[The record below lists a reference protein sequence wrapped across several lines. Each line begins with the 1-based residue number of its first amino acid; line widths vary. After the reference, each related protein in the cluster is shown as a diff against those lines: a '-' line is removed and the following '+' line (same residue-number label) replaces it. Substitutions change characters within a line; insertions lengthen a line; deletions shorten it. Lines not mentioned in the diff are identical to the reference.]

1 MNISK
6 VIYGGRVLMDLTSDN
21 LNNSNQ
27 LLEGVTA
34 HSSNGSKLVGSI
46 PSLYSNTY
54 IPGTIDQTIE
64 SGNYIKEDQI
74 IKGDANL
81 LPENIAEGVNIF
93 GVTGT
98 AKGGVDVQQKPNIT
112 FNSTWFPWR
121 IEFYDDIAYWEAWF
135 FSSGTLSVT
144 GSYEADAWGIGG
156 GGGVYNSF
164 YGGSGFTNMIENI
177 ILSGDIAVTI
187 GAGASGG
194 ETALGGDTTLGTLLT
209 CPGGGANGNTPQN
222 VCRGGSGGGAAMG
235 YISGTG
241 YIMKRGGYDGGDGY
255 SVGQGKP
262 MRRFWD
268 MSKDNDYAHIEKAY
282 CGQGW
287 FPHSYGYGS
296 GAHSKN
302 ESGYSGALVIR
313 IKV

>member
-135 FSSGTLSVT
+135 FPV
-144 GSYEADAWGIGG
+144 
-156 GGGVYNSF
+156 V
-164 YGGSGFTNMIENI
+164 
-177 ILSGDIAVTI
+177 
-187 GAGASGG
+187 
-194 ETALGGDTTLGTLLT
+194 
-209 CPGGGANGNTPQN
+209 
-222 VCRGGSGGGAAMG
+222 R
-235 YISGTG
+235 
-241 YIMKRGGYDGGDGY
+241 
-255 SVGQGKP
+255 
-262 MRRFWD
+262 
-268 MSKDNDYAHIEKAY
+268 
-282 CGQGW
+282 
-287 FPHSYGYGS
+287 
-296 GAHSKN
+296 
-302 ESGYSGALVIR
+302 
-313 IKV
+313 